1 MKQIGIVEKTENDI
15 AVVRIK
21 RASACGE
28 NCASCKGGCTPT
40 EQTVTAKNTVGAKT
54 GDNVIISLE
63 THDVLFAAFLVYIL
77 PLIVLFAVYMI
88 CTVLKKSEVT
98 AAVCGVFAMLFSLI
112 AARIFDRKTEN
123 KYFPI
128 ISEVL

>member
-1 MKQIGIVEKTENDI
+1 MKQIGIVEKTENDT

-77 PLIVLFAVYMI
+77 PLIVLFAVYML

-98 AAVCGVFAMLFSLI
+98 AAVCGVFAMLFSFI
-112 AARIFDRKTEN
+112 AARIFDRKTKN